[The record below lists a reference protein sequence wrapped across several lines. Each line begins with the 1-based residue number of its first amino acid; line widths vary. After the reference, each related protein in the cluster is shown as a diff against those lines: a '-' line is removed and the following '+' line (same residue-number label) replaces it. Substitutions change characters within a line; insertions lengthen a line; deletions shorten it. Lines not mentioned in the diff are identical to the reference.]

1 MPHLP
6 TPVAL
11 VTGGSAG
18 LGRAIAE
25 RLAKEGYRVWITG
38 RTETTLKQTAKDLS
52 LGLQHEV
59 QFAVA
64 DVTRS
69 DEVGRLLATIAKQ
82 EGRLDVLVNGVGT
95 SDRGLIENLSADRVH
110 ELIDQNVIS
119 TLYACQAS
127 FELLKASRN
136 ANGNGV
142 VVNIGSLASKVSPR
156 YLGGYS
162 IAKHAL
168 AALTAQLRLEWKPH
182 GIHVALISPGPIQR
196 DDAGT
201 RYDQQVEDGLPDQA
215 RKPGGGSRVSGLR
228 PDKVVDAVMLSI
240 RKRKPDI
247 IRPGYLR
254 FLITIGHLFPTLGD
268 WLLLQFTSSKQ

>member
-1 MPHLP
+1 MPSSP
-6 TPVAL
+6 SPVAL

-18 LGRAIAE
+18 LGRAIAQ
-25 RLAKEGYRVWITG
+25 RLAKDGYRVWITG
-38 RTETTLKQTAKDLS
+38 RTETTLEQTAEELS
-52 LGLQHEV
+52 LRSQHEA

-64 DVTRS
+64 DVTRR
-69 DEVGRLLATIAKQ
+69 DEVERLIAALARQ
-82 EGRLDVLVNGVGT
+82 EDRLDVLVNAVGT
-95 SDRGLIENLSADRVH
+95 SDRGLIENLSTERVH

-119 TLYACQAS
+119 ALNTCQAS
-127 FELLKASRN
+127 FEMLKASD
-136 ANGNGV
+136 GV

-196 DDAGT
+196 DDAGK

-228 PDKVVDAVMLSI
+228 PEKVVDAVMLSI
-240 RKRKPDI
+240 RKRKPDL

-254 FLITIGHLFPTLGD
+254 ILITIGHLFPTLGD